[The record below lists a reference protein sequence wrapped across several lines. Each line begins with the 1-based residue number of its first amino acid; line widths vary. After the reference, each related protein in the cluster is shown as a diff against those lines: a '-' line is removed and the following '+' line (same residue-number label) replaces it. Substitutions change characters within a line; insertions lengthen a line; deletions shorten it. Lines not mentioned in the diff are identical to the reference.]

1 MYILTATLT
10 SHSPVSLPLLGSPYS
25 LSHKNIESMSVSKST
40 NDCTCSSERKRH
52 MSLALNQKLEMMR
65 FSEKGISKAN
75 IGRKLSLLHQTA
87 KLSAKGKVFEKS
99 ATLVIT

>member
-1 MYILTATLT
+1 
-10 SHSPVSLPLLGSPYS
+10 
-25 LSHKNIESMSVSKST
+25 
-40 NDCTCSSERKRH
+40 